1 MINCK
6 IELKL
11 RWTNHCVLS
20 AAGSDNDDANPN
32 NIIFTIKD
40 TKWYV
45 PVVTL
50 SADDYAKRYKAKR
63 YYLPKVITKNFN
75 VIINR
80 KNFHNQPTD
89 SDTKWYEEIR
99 KLTTGQDY
107 TTGCLLHYEYIK
119 NYYRL
124 IAVHLSRRKGLDA
137 SQKSMQQIELIGK
150 FKKNLIAMVMLQTQ
164 VLNIMCLL

>member
-1 MINCK
+1 MSLINCK

-11 RWTNHCVLS
+11 QWTNRCVLS

-50 SADDYAKRYKAKR
+50 PANDYAERYKAKR
-63 YYLPKVITKNFN
+63 YYLLKVITKSFN

-80 KNFHNQPTD
+80 KNFYNQPTD
-89 SDTKWYEEIR
+89 SDTK
-99 KLTTGQDY
+99 
-107 TTGCLLHYEYIK
+107 
-119 NYYRL
+119 
-124 IAVHLSRRKGLDA
+124 
-137 SQKSMQQIELIGK
+137 
-150 FKKNLIAMVMLQTQ
+150 
-164 VLNIMCLL
+164 